1 MHIARLALED
11 FRNYERE
18 EVELVAGLNLVVGP
32 NAHGKTNLLEAVHF
46 IGGLGSPRGP
56 DVAVIRDG
64 TERALLRARVVR
76 GTRSAE
82 VALEVRSGR
91 RARALVNGTAVPSAR
106 ALSELSVCVFF
117 GPDDLSLVKGSPD
130 RRRRFLD
137 DLVVKLRPAREALRR
152 EWDRVLRQKNALLKS
167 SPRDRGDPHDPAGA
181 LRVWNDAFCRAG
193 AAMATAR
200 LAGLAALIPYARK
213 RYEAIAGRGSIELRY
228 VSEWL
233 DEDVARAAID
243 NPEGIDEVRLNGL
256 LVGKTEASLG
266 REIER
271 GVSLVGPQRDDMA
284 VGLVRS
290 GSASVLDARNFASQ
304 GDQRS
309 AALALKLGEYD
320 LLTETLREEPILLLD
335 DVFSELDPDRRRWL
349 ADTVRGG
356 GQTLLSS
363 AEPEVVELAT
373 SDVVIRVN
381 EGRIDAGR

>member
-56 DVAVIRDG
+56 DAAVIGDG
-64 TERALLRARVVR
+64 AERAILHAQVVR

-82 VALEVRSGR
+82 IALELRAGR
-91 RARALVNGTAVPSAR
+91 RARALVNGTAVPTAR
-106 ALSELSVCVFF
+106 ALSELIACVFF
-117 GPDDLSLVKGSPD
+117 GPDDLLLVKGSPD

-137 DLVVKLRPAREALRR
+137 DLVVKLRPARGDVRR
-152 EWDRVLRQKNALLKS
+152 EWERVLRQRNALLKS
-167 SPRDRGDPHDPAGA
+167 SPRERGDAHDPGGA
-181 LRVWNDAFCRAG
+181 LRVWNDTFCRAG
-193 AAMATAR
+193 AAVAAAR
-200 LAGLAALIPYARK
+200 LAGLASLVPYARK
-213 RYEAIAGRGSIELRY
+213 RYEAIAGRGSIELKY

-233 DEDVARAAID
+233 DESVARAAID
-243 NPEGIDEVRLNGL
+243 NPEGIDEARLNEVL
-256 LVGKTEASLG
+256 LEKTAASLG

-271 GVSLVGPQRDDMA
+271 GVSLVGPQRDDVA
-284 VGLVRS
+284 VGLASS
-290 GSASVLDARNFASQ
+290 GGATVLDARNFASQ

-320 LLTETLREEPILLLD
+320 LLTETLGEEPILLLD

-363 AEPEVVELAT
+363 AEPEVVELAP